1 MGGVGKPSHCHRQG
15 RLLFY
20 SVANL
25 ICFGL
30 VALLPCA
37 TISSLNIW
45 QQKIRTVKLWPL
57 GVYHSFH
64 VHNNRHCN
72 RLYHPSCRAITPAHR
87 LYIHRTHTSAAL
99 RLTAPIWGRSARCAN
114 GTHRARFAQVP
125 CPDPCPYSCALCP
138 LTQPSL
144 YPGPPLAL
152 ARPLELNVSVTV
164 RRCTVGS
171 AVRVTPVCSRVPL

>member
-1 MGGVGKPSHCHRQG
+1 MLPAPPPLVVCVLVWRLLLVAPSPASRAVERPRPVGGV
-15 RLLFY
+15 
-20 SVANL
+20 
-25 ICFGL
+25 
-30 VALLPCA
+30 
-37 TISSLNIW
+37 
-45 QQKIRTVKLWPL
+45 
-57 GVYHSFH
+57 
-64 VHNNRHCN
+64 
-72 RLYHPSCRAITPAHR
+72 HR

-171 AVRVTPVCSRVPL
+171 AVRVTPVC